1 MNIARKL
8 RTLIYSAFF
17 LLLTFLILANSSTS
31 LYYAL
36 NGLNLWFTKMIPA
49 LFPFMILSGIMVRL
63 QLTQQFATLL
73 HPLLHPILKGG
84 KNVTYAVIMGFL
96 CGFPMGAKVTCDLLE
111 RNMITHREAEFLL
124 AFCNNIGPVYFCS
137 FVIPL
142 LHRQLVWPYLL
153 GMYALP
159 FLYGAVLR
167 RTAFRDLD
175 EAGSDY
181 CPGGH
186 KAGAVGFFNRT
197 KRGNKEL
204 VLCEDKSQRSLSLLE
219 QVDDAITSSIQSILM
234 LGGYMILFNLL
245 NLIPHVLCQGSRLFS
260 WLPEVLAPVLEI
272 TGGLGMLGDSRPL
285 LALLVLPFGGLSC
298 IAQTYSMIK
307 NTSLTLR
314 PYIIHKVVL
323 TGITA
328 VFYAGWHFLFPAS
341 FLL

>member
-1 MNIARKL
+1 MAAARKL
-8 RTLIYSAFF
+8 RSLLYSAFF
-17 LLLTFLILANSSTS
+17 FLLTFLILTNSSTS

-63 QLTQQFATLL
+63 HLTEQFAALL
-73 HPLLHPILKGG
+73 HPLLHPLLKVQ

-111 RNMITHREAEFLL
+111 REMITQREAQFLL

-137 FVIPL
+137 FVLPL
-142 LHRQLVWPYLL
+142 LHRRLVWPYLL

-159 FLYGAVLR
+159 FVYGVVLR
-167 RTAFRDLD
+167 YTLFGDLSDESRPVRRHVGKRDLI
-175 EAGSDY
+175 
-181 CPGGH
+181 
-186 KAGAVGFFNRT
+186 
-197 KRGNKEL
+197 
-204 VLCEDKSQRSLSLLE
+204 LCEERSQRSLSLLE
-219 QVDDAITSSIQSILM
+219 QIDDAITSSIQSILM

-245 NLIPHVLCQGSRLFS
+245 NLIPHALCQGSLFLS
-260 WLPEVLAPVLEI
+260 GLPSVLAPVLEI

-285 LALLVLPFGGLSC
+285 LALILLPFGGLSC

-307 NTSLTLR
+307 NTSLTIR
-314 PYIIHKVVL
+314 PYVMHKLVL
-323 TGITA
+323 TGFTA
-328 VFYAGWHFLFPAS
+328 LFYCGWYVLAPAA